1 MTSLAPNWGQR
12 IGDFFSAQ
20 FDIPSHHALLSITIG
35 QAIKEGKMKT
45 DRLIWIPRVLAIIL
59 IVFLSLFALDAFSGD
74 ASFIKKLG
82 GFLRHLI
89 PTFILVL
96 TLLISRKKP
105 LLGGSIFIL
114 LSIAF
119 SFFFKTYRSV
129 PTFLAITFPVAL
141 VGILFI
147 AFDLAAKKKRKGRI
161 KA

>member
-1 MTSLAPNWGQR
+1 
-12 IGDFFSAQ
+12 
-20 FDIPSHHALLSITIG
+20 
-35 QAIKEGKMKT
+35 MKT
-45 DRLIWIPRVLAIIL
+45 DRLIWIPRVLAIIF

-82 GFLRHLI
+82 GFLMHLI